1 MRDFQGVD
9 APVERGEEWCDAAT
23 KTHIID
29 TPAYYYSYAIAQVFK
44 YQLHDYIA
52 KKILKQPPQ
61 ACNYAGNKE
70 VGDFLRKIMEKGD
83 TEDWRKIMKDA
94 TGEEFSTRAML
105 QRR

>member
-1 MRDFQGVD
+1 MLFRS
-9 APVERGEEWCDAAT
+9 
-23 KTHIID
+23 IND
-29 TPAYYYSYAIAQVFK
+29 TPCYYYSYAIAQVFK

-52 KKILKQPPQ
+52 KHILHQPPQ

-83 TEDWRKIMKDA
+83 TEDWRKIMKEA

-105 QRR
+105 EYYAPLMTWLTEQNKGRPIGWE